1 MGQPPRVPIAVVAI
15 LLASHAPRCYA
26 WSMANQLV
34 IIPMASERNRMT
46 LSFVLRWALC
56 IPRAAAWLLGACL
69 SAVVFG
75 FVTGWKDAA

>member
-1 MGQPPRVPIAVVAI
+1 
-15 LLASHAPRCYA
+15 
-26 WSMANQLV
+26 MANQLV

>member
-1 MGQPPRVPIAVVAI
+1 M
-15 LLASHAPRCYA
+15 LASHAPRCYA

-34 IIPMASERNRMT
+34 IIPMASERNRLA

>member
-1 MGQPPRVPIAVVAI
+1 M
-15 LLASHAPRCYA
+15 LASHAPRCYA

-34 IIPMASERNRMT
+34 IVPLISAHKRLALAAVM
-46 LSFVLRWALC
+46 RWTLC

-69 SAVVFG
+69 SAIVFG

>member
-1 MGQPPRVPIAVVAI
+1 
-15 LLASHAPRCYA
+15 
-26 WSMANQLV
+26 MANQLV
-34 IIPMASERNRMT
+34 IVPLISAHKRLALAAVM
-46 LSFVLRWALC
+46 RWALC